1 MRSPPSPSPFR
12 PSPSC
17 PPPWSPPHAHCLCW
31 LIFLLHVITSHLQG
45 HPLGKER
52 NYSEGPR
59 VFHSCSLF
67 SQLSCS
73 LSINKMTLSWRS
85 EKVAQKR
92 KISVEAKILQEK
104 VKYWE
109 TPKSKCN
116 ISHYWLLHAKVQQE
130 NTSVHQDDHHPAELV
145 EQSLGTI
152 KFTKTIT
159 KRTLFV
165 HQENILFIYEIEPW
179 GKNWTKIWEWL
190 KRKTR
195 KKLHTRSQQDK
206 NHLYRLSFVTYHL
219 SLSLCPNWSLCLPCL
234 QNGF

>member
-116 ISHYWLLHAKVQQE
+116 ISHYWPLNAYRWIKTFSFGQEHFCSYMLLNLEITEPKFKIVKKRK
-130 NTSVHQDDHHPAELV
+130 
-145 EQSLGTI
+145 LGKGYI
-152 KFTKTIT
+152 QNLTIT
-159 KRTLFV
+159 RIT
-165 HQENILFIYEIEPW
+165 
-179 GKNWTKIWEWL
+179 
-190 KRKTR
+190 
-195 KKLHTRSQQDK
+195 
-206 NHLYRLSFVTYHL
+206 LSFYHL
-219 SLSLCPNWSLCLPCL
+219 LLVT
-234 QNGF
+234 